1 MELSVTLVLCP
12 KWLFMSYNKFLL
24 NICFQRLL
32 QFLFEIKISDQI
44 SPQINIITTDVSRY
58 GVSEISKRVVQHT

>member
-1 MELSVTLVLCP
+1 MELFVTLVLCP

-24 NICFQRLL
+24 NICFQCLL